1 VETTRIMQFYVQRRY
16 GDSVQVNYV
25 DLGRAEA
32 KEGFGELRL
41 LIAEQNLPYPL
52 VAVNGQLRLA
62 GSADYYRVI
71 ALVEEALQ
79 ADPAPGADL

>member
-1 VETTRIMQFYVQRRY
+1 MQQRY
-16 GDSVQVNYV
+16 GPSVQVDYV
-25 DLGRAEA
+25 DLGRVEA
-32 KEGFGELRL
+32 QVEFQELL
-41 LIAEQNLPYPL
+41 ALIADQNLPYPL

-79 ADPAPGADL
+79 GEPAP

>member
-1 VETTRIMQFYVQRRY
+1 VQRRY
-16 GDSVQVNYV
+16 GDSVQVGYV

-32 KEGFGELRL
+32 HGEFQEL
-41 LIAEQNLPYPL
+41 LALITEQSLPYPL
-52 VAVNGQLRLA
+52 VAVNGQLRMA

-79 ADPAPGADL
+79 EEPTPSADL

>member
-1 VETTRIMQFYVQRRY
+1 VERRY
-16 GDSVQVNYV
+16 GPSVQVDYV

-32 KEGFGELRL
+32 REEFQELL
-41 LIAEQNLPYPL
+41 ALIADQNLPYPL

-79 ADPAPGADL
+79 GEPAP

>member
-1 VETTRIMQFYVQRRY
+1 VDYI
-16 GDSVQVNYV
+16 

-32 KEGFGELRL
+32 REDFPELL
-41 LIAEQNLPYPL
+41 ALIAEQNLPYPL

-71 ALVEEALQ
+71 ALIEEALQ
-79 ADPAPGADL
+79 EEPASEQTGL